1 MRDIA
6 DALSRSRVFAGSTA
20 DVIDRV
26 AESVEPELL
35 KGGHVLF
42 GQGTEGDD
50 CFVVLSGRL
59 RVEREGPDGPVLV
72 RELARGDLVG
82 EFALLTG
89 QRRAATVTAIRDSEL
104 GRIRRARFDALLL
117 GQPALAIGISRHL
130 ATLLSASPP
139 PPRTGMRRPSVV
151 VLRGAVPGVDLMPA
165 ATGLTNALRATGD
178 VAVVDHA
185 RAVAALGDLLGE
197 GQADTGQALALA
209 RWLHEV
215 EGRHTVVLC
224 LASSIHPSWDAACLR
239 QADLILEVLP
249 SARLAEIPD
258 RVTTSFGGC
267 RQELLMLH
275 EEVRSPVRGTARWMA
290 RRPYDRR
297 HHIRGGRASDW
308 ARVARQL
315 LGISIG
321 VAFSGGGARGL
332 AHLGLLRAMQTLGIP
347 IDEVGGTSMGSL
359 IAAQW
364 AAGMTLDEMAER
376 HRDGWQR
383 IAPHRAYTIPTIGL
397 VRARA
402 LDEMLRANFGDL
414 DFEDCWIDAFTCS
427 ANLTAARMHLH
438 RQGLV
443 RHGCMAS
450 MAIPGIGPAFAHPDG
465 SLHVD
470 GAVVNNLPADGL
482 RSGVVIAADVS
493 AHAMRSSGYP
503 ETPTGW
509 QVLRDRLR
517 PGRAAPYFPTLV
529 DTILGSVLLGGAQQA
544 ERAHAVADVVLAPP
558 VGAIGL
564 FDFARLSEAEAIGFE
579 HAMATLG
586 PWWSQRLS
594 THSGVQ

>member
-20 DVIDRV
+20 DVVDRV
-26 AESVEPELL
+26 AENVESELL
-35 KGGHVLF
+35 LSGHVLF
-42 GQGTEGDD
+42 RQGDVGGDA
-50 CFVVLSGRL
+50 FVVLRGRL
-59 RVEREGPDGPVLV
+59 RVEREGPDGPILV

-89 QRRAATVTAIRDSEL
+89 ERRSATVTAIRDSEL

-117 GQPALAIGISRHL
+117 GQPALAVGISRHL
-130 ATLLSASPP
+130 ASLLAASPP
-139 PPRTGMRRPSVV
+139 PPGTGMRRPSVI
-151 VLRGAVPGVDLMPA
+151 VLRGAVPNADLMRA
-165 ATGLTNALRATGD
+165 VTGLADALRAHGD
-178 VAVVDHA
+178 VAVIDHA
-185 RAVAALGDLLGE
+185 RAMAALGGPSSE
-197 GQADTGQALALA
+197 GQADAEQALALA

-215 EGRHTVVLC
+215 EGRHTAVLC
-224 LASSIHPSWDAACLR
+224 LASSAHPSWDAACLR
-239 QADLILEVLP
+239 QADLILEILP
-249 SARLAEIPD
+249 AARLSETPD
-258 RVTTSFGGC
+258 RVTTAFGGC
-267 RQELLMLH
+267 RQELLVLH
-275 EEVRSPVRGTARWMA
+275 GEAPSPVRGTARWMA

-297 HHIRGGRASDW
+297 HHIREGRAADW
-308 ARVARQL
+308 DRVARHLQ
-315 LGISIG
+315 GIGVG
-321 VAFSGGGARGL
+321 VAFGGGGARGL
-332 AHLGLLRAMQTLGIP
+332 AHLGVLRAMQTLGIP
-347 IDEVGGTSMGSL
+347 IDEVGGTSIGSL

-376 HRDGWQR
+376 QRDGWLR
-383 IAPHRAYTIPTIGL
+383 IAPHRAYTVPTIGL
-397 VRARA
+397 VRATA

-414 DFEDCWIDAFTCS
+414 DYEDCWIDAFACS
-427 ANLTAARMHLH
+427 ANLTAARTHLH
-438 RQGLV
+438 RQGPV

-503 ETPTGW
+503 ATPTGW
-509 QVLRDRLR
+509 QVLRDRLQPR
-517 PGRAAPYFPTLV
+517 RAAPYFPSLV

-544 ERAHAVADVVLAPP
+544 KRAHSVADVVLAPP

-564 FDFARLSEAEAIGFE
+564 FDFARLPEAEALGFE

-586 PWWSQRLS
+586 PWWSQRSS
-594 THSGVQ
+594 TYAGVP